1 MISVIKL
8 VFKNYAV
15 FSGRARRK
23 EFGLFWLFCLLSGL
37 LLSVLAMWFSS
48 QFAEESSLQIHTDLP
63 AFGAIY
69 VGYGILIFLLNPAS
83 MYLFL
88 MLLSSCVPA
97 MVCRR
102 LHDIGKPGKMMLLA
116 LIPGFGGI
124 ILLGFLVGDSQSGSN
139 LYGSNPKSAEINPS
153 AYKYRIYRNERR
165 AERKYSFCCE
175 KCGSNSGRL
184 VQEIV
189 GAAEIMLPRTKFP
202 ATMN

>member
-97 MVCRR
+97 MVIVYAVFIFISSVPVPAMVCRR
-102 LHDIGKPGKMMLLA
+102 LHDIGKSGKMMLLA

-139 LYGSNPKSAEINPS
+139 LYGPNPKSAEINPS
-153 AYKYRIYRNERR
+153 AYKY
-165 AERKYSFCCE
+165 C
-175 KCGSNSGRL
+175 
-184 VQEIV
+184 Q
-189 GAAEIMLPRTKFP
+189 
-202 ATMN
+202 